1 MAQEIEDD
9 AYAPG
14 CHSHNIYNKVY
25 AAHMC
30 KHKCKDMK
38 KNRTLAQYL
47 HIIKIF

>member
-1 MAQEIEDD
+1 MMLMRRVVIVI
-9 AYAPG
+9 
-14 CHSHNIYNKVY
+14 IYNKVY